1 MRDALPRALRLLAL
15 PTIALLVVA
24 VFVSGRLEPAVRV
37 YALVVCAVVVA
48 LAVAALRRVL
58 PGAAESPR
66 RRGRARARAEPPRSL
81 AQLENESA
89 LAIGDALDL
98 HFRLRPHL
106 RLIATGL
113 LEGRHGVVLD
123 RDTEQARALLGAET
137 WELLRDDRPVPD
149 NRHAPGLT
157 PGALERVV
165 LSLER
170 L

>member
-37 YALVVCAVVVA
+37 YALVVCTVILG
-48 LAVAALRRVL
+48 LAVTALRRTL
-58 PGAAESPR
+58 PGAAGSPR
-66 RRGRARARAEPPRSL
+66 RGRRAAPRAEPPRSL

-89 LAIGDALDL
+89 LAIADAHDL
-98 HFRLRPHL
+98 HFRLRPHV
-106 RLIATGL
+106 RLNAAGL

-123 RDTEQARALLGAET
+123 EQAEQAEVLLGSES
-137 WELLRDDRPVPD
+137 WELLRDDRLIPED
-149 NRHAPGLT
+149 RHARGLT
-157 PGALERVV
+157 PDALERVV